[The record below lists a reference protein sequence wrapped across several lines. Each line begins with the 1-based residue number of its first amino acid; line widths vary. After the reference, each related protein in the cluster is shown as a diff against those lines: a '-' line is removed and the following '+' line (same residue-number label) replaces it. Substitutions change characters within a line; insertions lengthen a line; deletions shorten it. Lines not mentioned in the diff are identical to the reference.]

1 MATTISDYTN
11 LAIKGL
17 QEPFKLAVQNRLEKY
32 MELEFINFGSSTEY
46 DKIYSS
52 LEGISGFRKLGEL
65 ETPDVKSLEEGY
77 NTTISAERGGL
88 GMNVSQTTMVR
99 AKDDTTK
106 IDAYL
111 MEQRDQLLKT
121 VVNGLMVDAFAPYNE
136 AFSSTTYLAPD
147 GVCLCGTHTYKGGG
161 TFTNAQPDEFGEEA
175 IDKAWEYAG
184 AFTDQSGKPMPL
196 NFTAILV
203 KKGSKVAKAAKQ
215 YFASGISPV
224 AVNDVNIYEGEVRVV
239 ETPYITDANKK
250 NYFFIDSNIMKSPV
264 VLDVVEYPTF
274 QDPIKEKNE
283 SITSNITGYWRNG
296 IAVLPIN
303 IYGGKGAEL

>member
-1 MATTISDYTN
+1 MSTIISDYTN

-17 QEPFKLAVQNRLEKY
+17 QEPFRLAVKNRLESY
-32 MELEFINFGSSTEY
+32 LDIDFINFGSSTEY

-52 LEGISGFRKLGEL
+52 LEGVSGFRKLGEV
-65 ETPDVKSLEEGY
+65 ETPDVKSLEQGY

-88 GMNVSQTTMVR
+88 GMNISQTTMVR

-121 VVNGLMVDAFAPYNE
+121 VAHGLVTDAFAPYNE

-147 GVCLCGTHTYKGGG
+147 GICLCGTHTYNGGG
-161 TFTNAQPDEFGEEA
+161 TFTNAKADEFSEDA

-184 AFTDQSGKPMPL
+184 DFTDQAGKPMPL
-196 NFTAILV
+196 SFTAILV
-203 KKGSKVAKAAKQ
+203 KKGSAVAKAARQ

-224 AVNDVNIYEGEVRVV
+224 AVNDVNIYEGEIRVI
-239 ETPYITDANKK
+239 ETPYITTANKK
-250 NYFFIDSNIMKSPV
+250 NFFFIDTNLMVSPV

-274 QDPIKEKNE
+274 QEPMKQANE

-296 IAVLPIN
+296 IAILPVN
-303 IYGGKGAEL
+303 ILGFKGAAL

>member
-1 MATTISDYTN
+1 MSTTISDYTN

-17 QEPFKLAVQNRLEKY
+17 QEPFKLAVQNRLERY
-32 MELEFINFGSSTEY
+32 LDIEFINFGSSSEY

-52 LEGISGFRKLGEL
+52 LEGVSGFRKLGEL
-65 ETPDVKSLEEGY
+65 EVPDVKDLSQGY

-121 VVNGLMVDAFAPYNE
+121 VANGLITDAFAPYNE
-136 AFSSTTYLAPD
+136 AFSSTSYLAPD
-147 GVCLCGTHTYKGGG
+147 GICLCGTHTYNGGG
-161 TFTNAQPDEFGEEA
+161 TFVNAKADEFSEDA
-175 IDKAWEYAG
+175 IDAAFEYAG
-184 AFTDQSGKPMPL
+184 DFTDQSGKPMPL
-196 NFTAILV
+196 NFTSILV
-203 KKGSKVAKAAKQ
+203 KKGSAVAKAARQ

-224 AVNDVNIYEGEVRVV
+224 AVNDVNIYEGEVRVI
-239 ETPYITDANKK
+239 ETPYITTANKK
-250 NYFFIDSNIMKSPV
+250 NFFFIDTNIMASPV

-274 QDPIKEKNE
+274 QEPMKQANE

-303 IYGGKGAEL
+303 ILGFKGASL

>member
-1 MATTISDYTN
+1 MSTTISDYTN

-17 QEPFKLAVQNRLEKY
+17 QEPFRLAVKNRLESY
-32 MELEFINFGSSTEY
+32 LDIDFINFGSSTEY

-52 LEGISGFRKLGEL
+52 LEGVSGFRKLGEV
-65 ETPDVKSLEEGY
+65 ETPDVKSLEQGY

-88 GMNVSQTTMVR
+88 GMNISQTTMVR

-121 VVNGLMVDAFAPYNE
+121 VAHGLVTDAFAPYNE
-136 AFSSTTYLAPD
+136 AFGSTTYLAPD
-147 GVCLCGTHTYKGGG
+147 GICLCGTHTYNGGG
-161 TFTNAQPDEFGEEA
+161 TFTNAKADEFSEDA
-175 IDKAWEYAG
+175 IDLAWEYAG
-184 AFTDQSGKPMPL
+184 DFTDQAGKPMPL

-203 KKGSKVAKAAKQ
+203 KKGSAVAKAARQ

-224 AVNDVNIYEGEVRVV
+224 AVNDVNIYEGEIRVI
-239 ETPYITDANKK
+239 ETPYITAANKK
-250 NYFFIDSNIMKSPV
+250 NFFFIDTNIMPSPV

-274 QDPIKEKNE
+274 QEPMKQANE

-296 IAVLPIN
+296 IAFLPVN
-303 IYGGKGAEL
+303 ILGFKGAAL

>member
-1 MATTISDYTN
+1 MSTTISDYTK

-17 QEPFKLAVQNRLEKY
+17 QEPFRLAVKNRLESY
-32 MELEFINFGSSTEY
+32 LDIDFINFGSSTEY

-52 LEGISGFRKLGEL
+52 LESVSGFRKLGEA
-65 ETPDVKSLEEGY
+65 ETPDIKSLEQGY

-88 GMNVSQTTMVR
+88 GMNISQTTMLR

-111 MEQRDQLLKT
+111 MEQRDQLLKAASHALVT
-121 VVNGLMVDAFAPYNE
+121 DAFAPYNE

-147 GVCLCGTHTYKGGG
+147 GICLCGTHTYNGGG
-161 TFTNAQPDEFGEEA
+161 TFTNAKADEFSETA

-184 AFTDQSGKPMPL
+184 DFVDQSGKPMPL

-203 KKGSKVAKAAKQ
+203 KKGSAVAKAARQ

-224 AVNDVNIYEGEVRVV
+224 AVNDVNIYEGEIRVI
-239 ETPYITDANKK
+239 ETPYITTANKK
-250 NYFFIDSNIMKSPV
+250 NFFFIDTNLMPSPV

-274 QDPIKEKNE
+274 QEPIKQANE

-296 IAVLPIN
+296 IAFLPIN
-303 IYGGKGAEL
+303 VLGFKGAAL

>member
-46 DKIYSS
+46 DRIYSS

-65 ETPDVKSLEEGY
+65 ETPDAKSLEEGY

-88 GMNVSQTTMVR
+88 GMTVSQTTMVR

-147 GVCLCGTHTYKGGG
+147 GVCLCGTHTYNGGG
-161 TFTNAQPDEFGEEA
+161 TFTNVITKPFGEDALDE
-175 IDKAWEYAG
+175 AWEYAG
-184 AFTDQSGKPMPL
+184 SFTDQSGKPMPL
-196 NFTAILV
+196 NFTAVLV
-203 KKGSKVAKAAKQ
+203 KKGSKVAKAARQ
-215 YFASGISPV
+215 YLASGITPT
-224 AVNDVNIYEGEVRVV
+224 AVNDVNIYAGEMTVV
-239 ETPYITDANKK
+239 ETPYLTNENKDK
-250 NYFFIDSNIMKSPV
+250 YFFIDSNIMKSPV
-264 VLDVVEYPTF
+264 ILEVVEYPTF

-283 SITSNITGYWRNG
+283 SITSNITGFWRNG

-303 IYGGKGAEL
+303 ILGGKAA

>member
-1 MATTISDYTN
+1 MSTTISDYTN

-17 QEPFKLAVQNRLEKY
+17 QEPFKLAVQNRLESY
-32 MELEFINFGSSTEY
+32 LDIDFINFGSSTEY

-52 LEGISGFRKLGEL
+52 LEGVSGFRKLGEV
-65 ETPDVKSLEEGY
+65 ETPDVKSLEQGY

-88 GMNVSQTTMVR
+88 GMNISQTTMVR

-121 VVNGLMVDAFAPYNE
+121 VAHGLITDAFAPYNE
-136 AFSSTTYLAPD
+136 AFASTTYLAPD
-147 GVCLCGTHTYKGGG
+147 GICLCGTHTYNGGG
-161 TFTNAQPDEFGEEA
+161 TFTNAKANEFSETA
-175 IDKAWEYAG
+175 IDLAWEYAG
-184 AFTDQSGKPMPL
+184 DFTDQAGKPMPL

-203 KKGSKVAKAAKQ
+203 KKGSAVAKAARQ

-224 AVNDVNIYEGEVRVV
+224 AVNDVNIYEGEIRVI
-239 ETPYITDANKK
+239 ETPYITTANKK
-250 NYFFIDSNIMKSPV
+250 NFFFIDTNLMASPV

-274 QDPIKEKNE
+274 QEPMKQANE

-296 IAVLPIN
+296 IATLPVN
-303 IYGGKGAEL
+303 ILGFKGAAL

>member
-1 MATTISDYTN
+1 VATTIADYTN

-17 QEPFKLAVQNRLEKY
+17 QEPFKLAVQSRLEKY
-32 MELEFINFGSSTEY
+32 LEQEFINFGSSTEY

-52 LEGISGFRKLGEL
+52 LEGVSGFRKLGEL
-65 ETPDVKSLEEGY
+65 ETPDVTSLEQGY

-136 AFSSTTYLAPD
+136 AFSSTDYLAPD
-147 GVCLCGTHTYKGGG
+147 GACLCTTHTYNGGG
-161 TFTNAQPDEFGEEA
+161 TFLNAQADAFSEDA

-196 NFTAILV
+196 SFTAVMV
-203 KKGSKVAKAAKQ
+203 KKGSAVAKAARQ
-215 YFASGISPV
+215 YFANGISPV
-224 AVNDVNIYEGEVRVV
+224 AVNDINIYAGEVTVV
-239 ETPYITDANKK
+239 ETPYITTANKA
-250 NYFFIDSNIMKSPV
+250 NYFFIDTNIMKSPV

-274 QDPIKEKNE
+274 QDPIKGANE

-303 IYGGKGAEL
+303 IFGGKGAAL